1 MTNSAHSYDYDY
13 FVIGAG
19 SGGVR
24 SARIAASLGAK
35 VGIAEFKAVG
45 GTCVNVGCVPKKIM
59 AYAADYHGH
68 FEDAKGYGWNL
79 NVPDRLDWQ
88 TFMSR
93 KNNEIKRLNGI
104 YDGLLEKAGVEY
116 HEGYARFIDDHTLEI
131 DCPKEGDK
139 TITADKILI
148 AAGGTPRKDMV
159 PGEEHT
165 ITSDEAFFLEKQPKH
180 ILIIG
185 GGYIGVEFAHIF
197 KGMGSKV
204 SLCHRG
210 AMFLRGFDDDIAH
223 TLCEEMGKQGINLH
237 FNNQLQS
244 VEKKGKTLY
253 AHLSGGDVIECD
265 CILSAIG
272 RIPNVQGLGLDKIG
286 ISQAENGQIKV
297 DEHDQTNIPHIFA
310 LGDVTNKMQLT
321 PIAIAQGQKLA
332 ERLFSGDP
340 EREVCYDNVATA
352 VFSQPPIATVGC
364 SEAEARDLGYDIEV
378 YKTKFRSMKFIL
390 AERDEKTFMKLVVCK
405 STDKVLGVHM
415 IGLDAPEIM
424 QGFAVALNAGA
435 TKADFD
441 RTIGIHPTS
450 AEEFVT
456 MK

>member
-1 MTNSAHSYDYDY
+1 MTHNYDYDY

-24 SARIAASLGAK
+24 SARIAAGFGAK
-35 VGIAEFKAVG
+35 VGIAEYKAIG

-59 AYAADYHGH
+59 AYAADYHAD
-68 FEDAKGYGWNL
+68 FKDAQGYGWD
-79 NVPDRLDWQ
+79 VAQPDKLDWSK
-88 TFMSR
+88 FISR
-93 KNNEIKRLNGI
+93 KNAEIERLNGI
-104 YDGLLEKAGVEY
+104 YDGLLEKAGVDY
-116 HEGYARFIDDHTLEI
+116 YNGYATFIDEHTVEI
-131 DCPKEGDK
+131 DHAGEEHKR
-139 TITADKILI
+139 ITADKFLI
-148 AAGGTPRKDMV
+148 ATGGTPRKDMV

-165 ITSDEAFFLEKQPKH
+165 ITSDQAFYLEKQPEH

-204 SLCHRG
+204 TLCHRG
-210 AMFLRGFDDDIAH
+210 PMILRGFEEDMAKA
-223 TLCEEMGKQGINLH
+223 LCEEMQKQGVNLT
-237 FNNQLQS
+237 FENQLKS
-244 VEKKGKTLY
+244 VEKKGDKLY
-253 AHLSGGDVIECD
+253 AHLSKGDVIECD

-286 ISQAENGQIKV
+286 VAQEENHQIKIN
-297 DEHDQTNIPHIFA
+297 DNHQTSVPHIYA

-321 PIAIAQGQKLA
+321 PIATAQGHMLARKLFNG
-332 ERLFSGDP
+332 ESDI
-340 EREVCYDNVATA
+340 EVCYENVATA
-352 VFSQPPIATVGC
+352 IFSQPPIATVGLT
-364 SEAEARDLGYDIEV
+364 EAEAREMGCNI
-378 YKTKFRSMKFIL
+378 KTFTNKFRPMKYIL
-390 AERDEKTFMKLVVCK
+390 AERDEKVLMKLIVCQD
-405 STDKVLGVHM
+405 TDKVLGCHM

-441 RTIGIHPTS
+441 KTIGIHPTS

-456 MK
+456 MRS